1 MKQSAGI
8 LLFRRIDQ
16 TLEVFLVHPGGPF
29 WTSKDDGAWSIPK
42 GEYQRGEDPLAA
54 AQQELIEETGI
65 IVEGPLTDLGSVT
78 QGRSKTVSAWAAERD
93 FDPSRLR
100 SNQFQM
106 EWPPRSGKHREFP
119 EVDRGAWFTLEE
131 AATKLLPGQRP
142 FLERLA
148 LRLPRRR

>member
-8 LLFRRIDQ
+8 LLFRRVDQ

-29 WTSKDDGAWSIPK
+29 WTNKDDGAWSIPK
-42 GEYQRGEDPLAA
+42 GESQRSEDPLAA
-54 AQQELIEETGI
+54 AQRELNEETGI
-65 IVEGPLTDLGSVT
+65 IVDGPVIDLGSVT
-78 QGRSKTVSAWAAERD
+78 QGRSKTVSAWATERD

-106 EWPPRSGKHREFP
+106 EWPPRSGKQREFP

-131 AATKLLPGQRP
+131 AATKILPAQRP
-142 FLERLA
+142 FLDRLA
-148 LRLPRRR
+148 LRLLGRR